1 MLSFSIARFT
11 AVLATTLIC
20 CQAALAATPALDVP
34 IVDLRDATSAAV
46 KKKVAALKPKGLSL
60 AYAGSEEKMTDLVRE
75 VSTQAAAAGYPVLR
89 VVLVPPDAGE
99 GVTLLKPNG
108 TAIGTIIPAT
118 TAELRTEARAR
129 VALFASE
136 RAGAQCSQP
145 PGTGSIMRQK
155 KVCNIVRHPE
165 PAREHNAS
173 EGTPQKPGGDA
184 TEPIPGS

>member
-11 AVLATTLIC
+11 AVLTASLIC
-20 CQAALAATPALDVP
+20 CQSALAATPAADVP
-34 IVDLRDATSAAV
+34 IVDLRDATHAAV

-60 AYAGSEEKMTDLVRE
+60 AYAGPEEKMADFVRE
-75 VSTQAAAAGYPVLR
+75 VSAQAAAAGYPVLR
-89 VVLVPPDAGE
+89 VVLVQPEAGE
-99 GVTLLKPNG
+99 GATLLKPNG
-108 TAIGTIIPAT
+108 DPIGAIIPAT

-145 PGTGSIMRQK
+145 PATGSIMRQK
-155 KVCNIVRHPE
+155 KVCNIARHPE

-173 EGTPQKPGGDA
+173 EGAPQKPGGDA